1 MIEDTEIAA
10 LSTTGKIDPTEF
22 DVTIAALL
30 TGLGAT
36 KYIKIFKKRNIGQST
51 LIELTNEDLIKL
63 GLDDDDIRKKL
74 LEEIKNLPIYEEF
87 SIESRNDF
95 GIIPTEIADILEA
108 SSEHL
113 YRIYLSIM
121 ANTLALKKTKNIT
134 DCLIYRDQYA
144 SNMAQAVLSELTT
157 ILNSM
162 EIALHTRLKVLT
174 SDTKKRKNKKIIVG
188 VTGSIVIAVL
198 AAFFVQSLKR
208 L

>member
-36 KYIKIFKKRNIGQST
+36 KYIKIFKKHNIGQST

-95 GIIPTEIADILEA
+95 GISPTEIADILEA

-188 VTGSIVIAVL
+188 VTGSIVIAIL
-198 AAFFVQSLKR
+198 TAFFVQSLKR